1 MSYFHYLLHYY
12 SVVNYIV
19 ISSLIHLSFKSI
31 LLNFQRLGYF
41 LIIFYLG
48 HNYTVI
54 REHTVYYFSSLMFVE
69 TLLCGPLSGQFCTLE
84 KDVHFISIDC
94 QFFYI
99 NIMLFKN
106 SILSLIFFSLC
117 LFCQILRG
125 MSESSTIIVVLSI
138 SPFTSVNF

>member
-84 KDVHFISIDC
+84 KDVHFINIDC

-106 SILSLIFFSLC
+106 SILSLIFFF
-117 LFCQILRG
+117 LFAY
-125 MSESSTIIVVLSI
+125 
-138 SPFTSVNF
+138 SVRY